1 MFPGNNLVRK
11 VLMDIDT
18 SPMGN
23 KRDNALL
30 NYPDMLISYASATKK
45 YVMTNSSSLN
55 SCISS
60 EHDDVM
66 KWKYAP
72 EQTVE

>member
-1 MFPGNNLVRK
+1 
-11 VLMDIDT
+11 
-18 SPMGN
+18 
-23 KRDNALL
+23 
-30 NYPDMLISYASATKK
+30 MLISYASATKK
-45 YVMTNSSSLN
+45 YVMANSSSLN

-60 EHDDVM
+60 KHDDVM